1 MSKSGGR
8 QQGRVQVVRCAPE
21 AIRRRRAGETLG
33 SIYDDLF
40 ARGDITVA
48 YRTFTGWVTRL
59 EAEPIYEAGP
69 GPSSSSAG
77 RSYSDQRETA
87 AVKNNTG
94 ASRRADVERKGS
106 ASKQPKKIGM
116 GVPIPSPLDS
126 EPDCGA
132 LFGEEK

>member
-1 MSKSGGR
+1 MTKLGAR

-33 SIYDDLF
+33 SIYDDLL

-59 EAEPIYEAGP
+59 EAEPIYEADAAPFPAGKTDSSSDKNRTP
-69 GPSSSSAG
+69 SVAARDAVPSSGDA
-77 RSYSDQRETA
+77 T
-87 AVKNNTG
+87 
-94 ASRRADVERKGS
+94 RRKPAPG
-106 ASKQPKKIGM
+106 QPKKIGM

-126 EPDCGA
+126 EPDVGA
-132 LFGEEK
+132 LFGEQE